1 MTPTPVLIGHP
12 LLRRKVKPFSRR
24 KMKGRAFLGL
34 LYGMAKAMRRWKGVG
49 LAANQAGLDAALFVM
64 ECRGSRRY
72 PQAPTFPL
80 QAYLNPRIL
89 RCSKARTK
97 DWEGCL
103 SVPGYRG
110 LVPRS
115 KEVVLEALLANGRKV
130 KRTFRGFEARVV
142 QHEVDHL
149 NGLCYL
155 DRMESMRSLCHLDA
169 FNKRFGANVKDKN

>member
-1 MTPTPVLIGHP
+1 MTKTPVLIGHP
-12 LLRRKVKPFSRR
+12 LLRRKVKPFSPR
-24 KMKGRAFLGL
+24 KMKGSPFLRL
-34 LYGMAKAMRRWKGVG
+34 LYGMAKAMRAWKGVG

-64 ECRGSRRY
+64 ECRGNRRY
-72 PQAPTFPL
+72 PKAPSFPL
-80 QAYLNPRIL
+80 QAYLNPRVL
-89 RCSKARTK
+89 RYSKARET

-115 KEVVLEALLANGRKV
+115 REVVLEAMLANGRKV
-130 KRTFRGFEARVV
+130 RRSFRGFEARVV

-155 DRMESMRSLCHLDA
+155 DRMEGLRSLHHLDA
-169 FNKRFGANVKDKN
+169 FNRKFKAKVKDKV